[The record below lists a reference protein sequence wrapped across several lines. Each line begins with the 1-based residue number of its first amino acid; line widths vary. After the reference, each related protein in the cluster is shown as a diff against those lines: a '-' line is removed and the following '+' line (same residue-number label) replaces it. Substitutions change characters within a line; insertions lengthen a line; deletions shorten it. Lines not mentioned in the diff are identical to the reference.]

1 MINRSQI
8 YLLETLFNSNN
19 NTLTRFFL
27 MMMRYFSAEYI
38 IPVSSYPIKNGVIA
52 IDDDGGICGV
62 YDVLSAPKDVE
73 IEVLDGVLIPG
84 FINTHCHLELSHMQ
98 GVIAKE
104 TGLVKFIGQVI
115 NNRIPTNADQ
125 VNDAML
131 LADEMM
137 FRNGIQ
143 AVGDHV
149 NSAVSA
155 SIKLESK
162 IKYHTFVEIIGFKDE
177 EALAKIDNAKEIEF
191 YFDSQHSSI
200 TPHASYSCSKAIF
213 KYLKKSTTDNNIISI
228 HNQESEEENKFFR
241 YKTGDFIDFYDRMGL
256 NLDFFKAQARNSIQS
271 YLSYLP
277 LNNKC
282 ILVHNTFTSL
292 KDLDFINRMG
302 RDVVMCLCPKA
313 NLYIEG
319 TLPKINILSEH
330 LDNIAIG
337 TDSLASNDTLS
348 ILDEL
353 KVIHAHFKDLDFLTT
368 IKWATLNGAKALG
381 LDAQLGSLEVGK
393 KPGLVLLKGMTM
405 LKINENVEVERI
417 V

>member
-1 MINRSQI
+1 
-8 YLLETLFNSNN
+8 
-19 NTLTRFFL
+19 
-27 MMMRYFSAEYI
+27 MRYFSAEYI

-52 IDDDGGICGV
+52 IDDDGSICGV

-84 FINTHCHLELSHMQ
+84 FINTHCHLELSHMK
-98 GVIAKE
+98 GLIAKE
-104 TGLVKFIGQVI
+104 TGLVNFIGEVL
-115 NNRIPTNADQ
+115 NNRTPTNPDDVNQAMFAADT
-125 VNDAML
+125 L
-131 LADEMM
+131 M
-137 FRNGIQ
+137 FNNGIQ

-155 SIKLESK
+155 TIKSESK

-177 EALAKIDNAKEIEF
+177 DAVAKIDNAKEIEF

-200 TPHASYSCSKAIF
+200 TPHAPYSCSKAIF

-337 TDSLASNDTLS
+337 TDSFASNDTLS

-353 KVIHAHFKDLDFLTT
+353 KVIHAQFKDLDFITT

-381 LDAQLGSLEVGK
+381 LDAELGSLEVGK